1 MSNSI
6 FEELPARKHAPAAG
20 QQAKSSKE
28 TAKSEGGAQENSE
41 KKIRQA
47 VYDIRYRARREG
59 IDLRQAFSQYVG
71 NSSLNQAERTAVR
84 EKLFG
89 KTGGESTDK
98 SNVKEQY
105 TSSEWAYD
113 NVAKAMFSVFVEN
126 NEKDASEIELSYVTE
141 MESKGGTK
149 YKVRVT
155 DNNGKSYV
163 RYASREKITQLR
175 NNSNIKSVEMTEY
188 GDPYEGE
195 RKKRT
200 QTSSD
205 KKAKKDYDGDGKVE
219 SSSKEHAGAVHNA
232 IQRAKGGT
240 PDGKDTR
247 KEDFLWN
254 EQTGTTSVEGQNAR
268 KITGKGVDNTNRV
281 KVFPDDGSNPQN
293 NLPTISAGNELDGDF
308 IQEKASS
315 KAQQRFMGM
324 VYAAK
329 KGEKAASPE
338 VKKAAQNM
346 SKEEAK
352 EYASTKHKGLPEKKE
367 VKEEANCPKCGKCPC
382 ECDNREAKTY
392 RELLK
397 NKIRAMGVKNPMV
410 LGDMGAEKTMKIMT
424 SSSAKMAT
432 ESSCGGSTT
441 KKKKKKKSY

>member
-1 MSNSI
+1 M
-6 FEELPARKHAPAAG
+6 
-20 QQAKSSKE
+20 
-28 TAKSEGGAQENSE
+28 
-41 KKIRQA
+41 
-47 VYDIRYRARREG
+47 
-59 IDLRQAFSQYVG
+59 
-71 NSSLNQAERTAVR
+71 
-84 EKLFG
+84 
-89 KTGGESTDK
+89 
-98 SNVKEQY
+98 
-105 TSSEWAYD
+105 
-113 NVAKAMFSVFVEN
+113 
-126 NEKDASEIELSYVTE
+126 
-141 MESKGGTK
+141 
-149 YKVRVT
+149 
-155 DNNGKSYV
+155 
-163 RYASREKITQLR
+163 
-175 NNSNIKSVEMTEY
+175 
-188 GDPYEGE
+188 
-195 RKKRT
+195 
-200 QTSSD
+200 
-205 KKAKKDYDGDGKVE
+205 
-219 SSSKEHAGAVHNA
+219 
-232 IQRAKGGT
+232 
-240 PDGKDTR
+240 DTR

-382 ECDNREAKTY
+382 ECDNREAQTY

-432 ESSCGGSTT
+432 ESSCGGSSTM
-441 KKKKKKKSY
+441 KKKKKKSY

>member
-188 GDPYEGE
+188 GNPYEGE
-195 RKKRT
+195 RKKGT
-200 QTSSD
+200 QTAAA

-268 KITGKGVDNTNRV
+268 KITGKGVNNNNRV

-338 VKKAAQNM
+338 VKKVAQNM

-352 EYASTKHKGLPEKKE
+352 KYASTKHKGLPEKKE

-432 ESSCGGSTT
+432 ESSCGGSST

>member
-105 TSSEWAYD
+105 TSSEWACD

-126 NEKDASEIELSYVTE
+126 KERETSEIELSYVTE

-200 QTSSD
+200 QTASD

-315 KAQQRFMGM
+315 RAQQRFMGM

-329 KGEKAASPE
+329 KGEKASPK

-346 SKEEAK
+346 SKEKAK